1 MKIKIINRG
10 NSPLPSYATE
20 GSAGM
25 DLYASIPMPKVL
37 KPRERSVIPT
47 GIYLELPIG
56 YEAQIRPKSGIAIN
70 KGITVL
76 NSPGTI
82 DSDYRGGIGVIVYN
96 ASDEEVLIMPEQ
108 KIAQMVIA
116 KYERVEWEE
125 TESLTETVRNDGG
138 YGSTGI

>member
-10 NSPLPSYATE
+10 KSPLPQYATE

-25 DLYASIPMPKVL
+25 DLHAYILIPKVL
-37 KPRERSVIPT
+37 QPRQRVLIPT

-56 YEAQIRPKSGIAIN
+56 YEAQIRPKSGLALN

-76 NSPGTI
+76 NTPGTI
-82 DSDYRGGIGVIVYN
+82 DSDYRGEIGVIIYN
-96 ASDEEVLIMPEQ
+96 ASNEEVLIMPEQ

-125 TESLTETVRNDGG
+125 TISLTDTVRNDGG
-138 YGSTGI
+138 FGSTGV

>member
-1 MKIKIINRG
+1 
-10 NSPLPSYATE
+10 
-20 GSAGM
+20 
-25 DLYASIPMPKVL
+25 MPKVL